1 MIRHHTRSNTR
12 TICNSKPLYVQWS
25 TLNTLVS
32 SIQYSVR
39 IYRITRKRFTTKVI
53 RHRVIKFNRPPHPYP
68 IHPSTIRNHRIEHAL
83 SIQIRVSFE
92 YHSNRVK
99 LFDRRKK
106 LLEFK
111 PKLDSSNST
120 FSPPFV
126 PFTYKWNTLSNA
138 RLHPRTAQ
146 DHHGSR

>member
-83 SIQIRVSFE
+83 SIQIRVSFD

-99 LFDRRKK
+99 LFDRRK
-106 LLEFK
+106 
-111 PKLDSSNST
+111 KLDSSNST

-126 PFTYKWNTLSNA
+126 PFTYKWNTSFRTRASIRA
-138 RLHPRTAQ
+138 RPKITMDRDNFAA
-146 DHHGSR
+146 R